1 MVSFQVFSA
10 AALIA
15 DGAEADLE
23 AAASAAVVEAEAAV
37 LAVSAAEASAV
48 AEPEE
53 VGRSAAFSFSVQPK
67 ASPFGRATES

>member
-1 MVSFQVFSA
+1 MVCFQAFSA

-23 AAASAAVVEAEAAV
+23 AAASVAVVVAEVAV
-37 LAVSAAEASAV
+37 LADLEAEASAV

-53 VGRSAAFSFSVQPK
+53 VGRNCNLQPQL
-67 ASPFGRATES
+67 